1 MHWRAKFS
9 RQLKLPTSWQEL
21 QHGARYSSALQVYF
35 SDWIGKILGYQIL
48 KIGGL
53 SAEISFDLPLRH
65 QIILLTEYPHH
76 LIPCYFQA
84 EHSLIQSELTALPFI
99 EKSIDACLLAN
110 TLNFCS
116 DPHQLLREIQR
127 VICDDGYL
135 FISLFDLCSPM
146 IFKSNLN
153 VRKKKLPFRQFPLW
167 RVMDWLELLN
177 FEIIEHK
184 KLPTF
189 SYLQCFSTLNVIV
202 ARKRTYPLRLN
213 PEKSTLTQGEFLQPM
228 NAFKEQFIG
237 YSEQRCSELKST
249 SR

>member
-1 MHWRAKFS
+1 MRWRAKFS
-9 RQLKLPTSWQEL
+9 RQLTLPTSWQAL
-21 QHGARYSSALQVYF
+21 PQGARYSSVLQTYF

-53 SAEISFDLPLRH
+53 SAEIPFDLPLRH
-65 QIILLTEYPHH
+65 QIILLTEYPTA
-76 LIPCYFQA
+76 LAPDYLQA
-84 EHSLIQSELTALPFI
+84 DHSLIQSQLTELPFI

-110 TLNFCS
+110 TLNFCQ
-116 DPHQLLREIQR
+116 DPHQLLREMQR

-153 VRKKKLPFRQFPLW
+153 KGKEKLPFRQFPLW

-184 KLPTF
+184 KLPI
-189 SYLQCFSTLNVIV
+189 SPYPQCFSPLNVIV
-202 ARKRTYPLRLN
+202 ARKQTYPLKLN
-213 PEKSTLTQGEFLQPM
+213 PEKSAFSQAEFLRPM
-228 NAFKEQFIG
+228 NAFKEKFVNP
-237 YSEQRCSELKST
+237 SE
-249 SR
+249 